1 MSCDSKMYSF
11 IQVECI
17 VRALPPPSDR
27 DLKAV
32 GDGFGTCL
40 LNRINETTNSPDI
53 FPKLDEMLVD
63 ATSDAK
69 RLIVLLLQMNPAKRL
84 TALQALDHEYV
95 ERWSIFF
102 Y

>member
-1 MSCDSKMYSF
+1 M
-11 IQVECI
+11 ECI

-40 LNRINETTNSPDI
+40 LNRINETSDSPSM

-63 ATSDAK
+63 STGDAK
-69 RLIVLLLQMNPAKRL
+69 HLIVTLLQLNPAKRL
-84 TALQALDHEYV
+84 TASQALDHEYV
-95 ERWSIFF
+95 ERCVFCRSRSPSFP
-102 Y
+102 